1 MIKIVKLDTIIQF
14 CFNLWLKAMIKM
26 KKMKLKSARS
36 LEQLFIKT
44 KMIHYNNKEIILF
57 GRCNKISIYYRY
69 SLIIIF
75 YHQTKKLK
83 NRICQPPNIMFLIFP
98 YINIIS
104 LIVARPQFPY
114 IHKHTFSLHTHT
126 FIHTCKI
133 MFDDNIS

>member
-57 GRCNKISIYYRY
+57 GRCNKISIYCGY
-69 SLIIIF
+69 SMIIIF
-75 YHQTKKLK
+75 YYQTKKLK
-83 NRICQPPNIMFLIFP
+83 NIIFQPPNIMFLIFP
-98 YINIIS
+98 QINIIS
-104 LIVARPQFPY
+104 LTVARPQFPY
-114 IHKHTFSLHTHT
+114 IHKHIFSLHTHVYT
-126 FIHTCKI
+126 FTQN
-133 MFDDNIS
+133 FV